1 MNIDDLWME
10 YSKKKDKELKKIL
23 IENYIELVK
32 IVAGR
37 MYNFYGSKVEYDDL
51 LGYGVL
57 GLIDS
62 IDKFD
67 LSKNIKF
74 ETYAQIR
81 IRGEIIDNIRKLDW
95 IPRSLR
101 KKSKDVQESIST
113 LENKLGRSP
122 SNEELSK
129 YLEISLDELES
140 LLSDISTFNV
150 SSLEET
156 LLTKGDYNFDMN
168 QNINIPEQIYEKKEI
183 IKLLGNAI
191 DRLNKNEKKVIS
203 LYYYEELTYKEIGH
217 IMELSESRISQIHSK
232 SILRIKNI
240 LEREGIDKG
249 V

>member
-1 MNIDDLWME
+1 MNIDNLWIK
-10 YSKKKDKELKKIL
+10 YTKTKDKEIKKQL

-32 IVAGR
+32 IVSGR
-37 MYNFYGSKVEYDDL
+37 MYNFYGSKVEYDDI

-101 KKSKDVQESIST
+101 KKSKDVQEAISV
-113 LENKLGRSP
+113 LENKLGVSP
-122 SNEELSK
+122 SNKELSI
-129 YLEISLDELES
+129 YLEISLEELES
-140 LLSDISTFNV
+140 ILSDISTFNI

-156 LLTKGDYNFDMN
+156 LLTKGDYPFDISQKDN
-168 QNINIPEQIYEKKEI
+168 LPEQVYEAKEI
-183 IKLLGNAI
+183 KGLLANSI
-191 DRLNKNEKKVIS
+191 DRLEENEKKVIS
-203 LYYYEELTYKEIGH
+203 LYYYDELTYKEIGNV
-217 IMELSESRISQIHSK
+217 MNLSESRISQIHSK
-232 SILRIKNI
+232 SILKIKNI
-240 LEREGIDKG
+240 LRKEGIDKG
-249 V
+249 F